1 MWGGDSATLVV
12 FGSPE
17 RDVHEM
23 AGGRLGGRDMIRL
36 NFFPKQRTRTV
47 RLEGGHAGNPDHTEH
62 GGGGHMKGRGFLIL
76 CMGVGAACA
85 AIGGITIWSMI
96 QTLNP

>member
-1 MWGGDSATLVV
+1 
-12 FGSPE
+12 
-17 RDVHEM
+17 
-23 AGGRLGGRDMIRL
+23 
-36 NFFPKQRTRTV
+36 
-47 RLEGGHAGNPDHTEH
+47 
-62 GGGGHMKGRGFLIL
+62 MKGRGFLIL